1 MRASF
6 CVGVL
11 LAGLSLP
18 SLPQSSD
25 PGTSKTQ
32 PGTQGSPVPQLQRHG
47 SGDGAIP
54 HRLDTAVTSDPQLTL
69 DVVVTDAAG
78 NPVSGLQLQDFTVL
92 DNKKAAKLA
101 SFQAATASAARADSA
116 VEILLVVDAINAS
129 YANVTLAENQIKL
142 FLQRNG
148 GHLAQP
154 VSIVFVS
161 DSEPKTKDGASDPKS
176 TMALQHREAFVHSIP
191 ASQDGSL
198 LIKALDKNGPTLHRI
213 LEAQGKEG
221 LSERVRLSLVAL
233 NFIAT
238 AEAAKPGRKVL
249 IYISPGWPLMSESS
263 AKTKE
268 QLFDS
273 VLYFSDVL
281 RDARITLYNI
291 NPEGVAVG
299 PQMILGIS
307 DPGVIRQGSMIGM
320 PRPPADVGPGYYE
333 SFYKGVSTAKQANV
347 NDLALQVLAHQSGG
361 LVLEGNNN
369 IERQIARCASE
380 ANAFYVLSYDLP
392 AAKSS
397 DQYHDL
403 EVRIDKPGLA
413 ARSRTGFYVR

>member
-1 MRASF
+1 MNAS
-6 CVGVL
+6 CRVWIL
-11 LAGLSLP
+11 LAGLSYPLLAQQDSAP
-18 SLPQSSD
+18 ATPTIQPAPQA
-25 PGTSKTQ
+25 
-32 PGTQGSPVPQLQRHG
+32 SPVPQLQRHG
-47 SGDGAIP
+47 SDNGANAN
-54 HRLDTAVTSDPQLTL
+54 RQVTAPNPQLTL
-69 DVVVTDAAG
+69 DVVVTDGAG
-78 NPVSGLQLQDFTVL
+78 NPVSGLQSQDFTVL
-92 DNKKAAKLA
+92 DNKKTSKLV
-101 SFQAATASAARADSA
+101 SFQAETASAARADFA

-129 YANVTLAENQIKL
+129 FASVTLAQDRIKT
-142 FLQRNG
+142 FLRQNG

-161 DSEPKTKDGASDPKS
+161 DSEPKMKDAGGSDPKS
-176 TMALQHREAFVHSIP
+176 TMALQRREAFVHRIP
-191 ASQDGSL
+191 ASQNGLL
-198 LIKALDKNGPTLHRI
+198 LIKALDQNGPSLHRI
-213 LEAQGKEG
+213 LEAEGKEG
-221 LSERVRLSLVAL
+221 QSERVRLSLVAL

-238 AEAAKPGRKVL
+238 AEAAKPGRKIL
-249 IYISPGWPLMSESS
+249 IYISPGWPLMSESN

-299 PQMILGIS
+299 PQMTLGFS
-307 DPGVIRQGSMIGM
+307 DPGVIQRGSLIGM

-333 SFYKGVSTAKQANV
+333 SFYKGVSTAKQADV

-369 IERQIARCASE
+369 IERQIARCAGE
-380 ANAFYVLSYDLP
+380 AAAFYVLSYDFP
-392 AAKSS
+392 AAKSP

-403 EVRIDKPGLA
+403 VVTVDKPGLA
-413 ARSRTGFYVR
+413 ARARTGFYVR